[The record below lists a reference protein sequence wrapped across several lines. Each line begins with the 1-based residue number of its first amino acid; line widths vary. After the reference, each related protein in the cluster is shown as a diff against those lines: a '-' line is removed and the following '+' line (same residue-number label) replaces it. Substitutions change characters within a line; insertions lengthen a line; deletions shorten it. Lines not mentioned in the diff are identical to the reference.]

1 MFSVFFDPYDATY
14 TYHGIFTESKLREIK
29 DYNPI
34 VLEDLPKH
42 LVDFLT
48 LFDCHTTEELRK
60 ACLDNEEWYYP
71 FNRTTHFYHDWMRRT
86 IDLMIAEFEAG
97 SLKVQHHENWYLVKI
112 WSLID
117 RTFADVDGLEAVRR
131 ISSIAT
137 ASRNNQDRVISSMVK
152 MKRKP
157 IGRRG
162 DLILRKGTAEYGCME
177 AGARDEGQWG
187 TKKLLEK
194 GIKAPKILKDIF
206 NYLCHVINNEESS
219 VRQLRTIGYIQSGL
233 SM

>member
-1 MFSVFFDPYDATY
+1 
-14 TYHGIFTESKLREIK
+14 
-29 DYNPI
+29 
-34 VLEDLPKH
+34 
-42 LVDFLT
+42 
-48 LFDCHTTEELRK
+48 
-60 ACLDNEEWYYP
+60 
-71 FNRTTHFYHDWMRRT
+71 
-86 IDLMIAEFEAG
+86 
-97 SLKVQHHENWYLVKI
+97 
-112 WSLID
+112 
-117 RTFADVDGLEAVRR
+117 
-131 ISSIAT
+131 
-137 ASRNNQDRVISSMVK
+137 MVK

-219 VRQLRTIGYIQSGL
+219 VRQLRTIGYIQSGTSL
-233 SM
+233 MLIYLWEQNCFLTNIPDRLVHVVNDYGFFKGILLQNRQIQSVLNSR